1 MTPSTYKPVLLRS
14 NPGRDFTKIDVHLA
28 YGGMRAVRK
37 ALRMKPADVIET
49 VKKSSLRGR
58 GGAGFP
64 AGLKWSFVP
73 KDSPKPVYV
82 TINADEGEPG
92 TFKDRYFLGK
102 DPFPVLEG
110 TIITSYAVGC
120 HTAYIY
126 IRGEFFK
133 EIKVM
138 ETAINQLY
146 KRGYL
151 GKNILGTGFSLDIYV
166 QPGAGAYVCGEETGL
181 LESIEG
187 KPGRPRNKP
196 PFPAVVGL
204 FGGPTVINNVET
216 MADVRLIFDI
226 GAEKFLSMGLPKDGG
241 PKLYGI
247 SGHVAKPGLYE
258 APMGTNLKALIYEY
272 AGGIRGGKNL
282 KAVIPG
288 GLSTPVLKPDE
299 IDISM
304 DFDSVKAAG
313 SMMGSGGVIV
323 MDEDTCL
330 PEILKR
336 ITAFYHHES
345 CGQCTPCRE
354 GTSWMDRIMT
364 KVVAGKGE
372 KTDIDLMLRVA
383 KQIMG
388 NTICALGDAAAMP
401 VIGFLTKY
409 REDFEAYIENGGCNH

>member
-1 MTPSTYKPVLLRS
+1 MTPSQYKPVLLRAR
-14 NPGRDFTKIDVHLA
+14 PDRDFKKLDVHLA

-37 ALRMKPADVIET
+37 ALRMKPADVIDT
-49 VKKSSLRGR
+49 VKQASLRGR

-64 AGLKWSFVP
+64 AGMKWSFVP
-73 KDSPKPVYV
+73 KDSGKPVYV

-92 TFKDRYFLGK
+92 TFKDRYFLGS

-133 EIKVM
+133 EIRVVEDAVK
-138 ETAINQLY
+138 QLY

-151 GKNILGTGFSLDIYV
+151 GKNILGTGYSLDIYV

-226 GAEKFLSMGLPKDGG
+226 GAEKFVNMGLPKDGG
-241 PKLYGI
+241 PKIYGI

-258 APMGTNLKALIYEY
+258 APMGTNLKTLIYEY
-272 AGGIRGGKNL
+272 AGGIRNGKEL

-299 IDISM
+299 IDIAM
-304 DFDSVKAAG
+304 DFDSVRNAG

-330 PEILKR
+330 PEVLKR
-336 ITAFYHHES
+336 TTAFYHHES

-354 GTSWMDRIMT
+354 GTSWMDRAMT
-364 KVVAGKGE
+364 KIISGNGE
-372 KTDIDLMLRVA
+372 KSDIDLMLRVA

-401 VIGFLTKY
+401 VIGFLTKF
-409 REDFEAYIENGGCNH
+409 RDEFEAYIENGGCRH